1 MTNTKFIL
9 LAILFTIILNSCKE
23 NPKRSTT
30 PAQSEDKTE
39 NIESNYVLNDSFPVG
54 DARRYGV
61 TAKTAKSSHPTS
73 GKNFMTTVLDLA
85 ENTGMEIVFPAGYYG
100 MDLNLNSRKNLNLR
114 FNNSEFS
121 LINMAQTND
130 SLSKPENISIK
141 GTLICYASLGITNA
155 SKIAI
160 DSIILKSD
168 ISKNLWGL
176 RNTGCHIYFGSKD
189 IKINYLEVQ
198 DLGSGSDKYKY
209 THAALAIDGWNNNPV
224 NVQIKKIHIKS
235 SDRHGIYM
243 TGRDH
248 LIDEVII
255 DKFGVGS
262 SEGMSGM
269 QDAENGEEKDFKA
282 LWINKCYDSFI
293 ENITINELE
302 SKGKYTAHFDS
313 GNKEKPVTIGKF
325 KVINNNPDITILEED
340 PNGVIIEIKE

>member
-1 MTNTKFIL
+1 MKKLSFNVVLVSLAAIFI
-9 LAILFTIILNSCKE
+9 IVSCKKSKE
-23 NPKRSTT
+23 E
-30 PAQSEDKTE
+30 QTE
-39 NIESNYVLNDSFPVG
+39 IKIFNELDFVLNNAYEKG
-54 DARRYGV
+54 DVRRYGL
-61 TAKTAKSSHPTS
+61 TFDNAAQTHP
-73 GKNFMTTVLDLA
+73 KNKKGMMETVLDVA
-85 ENTGMEIVFPAGYYG
+85 ELGNIEMTFQKGYYKTNLV
-100 MDLNLNSRKNLNLR
+100 LNHRKNLNLK

-121 LINMAQTND
+121 LIHITQTHD
-130 SLSKPENISIK
+130 TLPRPENINLK
-141 GTLICYASLGITNA
+141 GSLISYASLGITNA
-155 SKIAI
+155 SNIAI

-168 ISKNLWGL
+168 TSKNLWGL
-176 RNTGCHIYFGSKD
+176 RNAGCHIYLGCND

-198 DLGSGSDKYKY
+198 DLGSGNEKYKNV
-209 THAALAIDGWNNNPV
+209 HAAVTIDGAGNNPV

>member
-1 MTNTKFIL
+1 MRKLIFNLITVSLVSVFIVV
-9 LAILFTIILNSCKE
+9 SCKKNKE
-23 NPKRSTT
+23 EQIKTISFNELDFVVNETYPK
-30 PAQSEDKTE
+30 
-39 NIESNYVLNDSFPVG
+39 G
-54 DARRYGV
+54 DVRRYGLNFENAAQ
-61 TAKTAKSSHPTS
+61 THPKSKK
-73 GKNFMTTVLDLA
+73 GMMETVLDVA
-85 ENTGMEIVFPAGYYG
+85 ELGNIEMIFHEGYYNTNLV
-100 MDLNLNSRKNLNLR
+100 LNHRKNLNLK

-121 LINMAQTND
+121 LIHIVQAYD
-130 SLSKPENISIK
+130 SLSRPENINLK
-141 GTLICYASLGITNA
+141 GSLIGYASLGITNA

-168 ISKNLWGL
+168 ISKNSWGL
-176 RNTGCHIYFGSKD
+176 RNAGCHIYSGCND

-198 DLGSGSDKYKY
+198 DLGSGSEKYKNA
-209 THAALAIDGWNNNPV
+209 HAALVIDGAGNNPI
-224 NVQIKKIHIKS
+224 NVQIKKIYIKS

-262 SEGMSGM
+262 SKGMSGM